1 MKKVFLLIG
10 CLALLASCGKKKA
23 QQTEEA
29 NQPETEVV
37 TEAAPVEEAVADP
50 FPASE
55 SYPAKTDGFREAD
68 GVWTLYLIDAVN
80 GANKL
85 EILSDAVVVLADNSE
100 KALSELDKTA
110 LNEKNAAIWL
120 KDGKVSRIKVN
131 E

>member
-23 QQTEEA
+23 QQEEVT
-29 NQPETEVV
+29 QPETEVV
-37 TEAAPVEEAVADP
+37 TEAAPVEEVAADP

-100 KALSELDKTA
+100 KALADLDKTA
-110 LNEKNAAIWL
+110 LNEKSTSIWL
-120 KDGKVSRIKVN
+120 KDGKVSHIKVN

>member
-23 QQTEEA
+23 QQEEA
-29 NQPETEVV
+29 PKAETEVV
-37 TEAAPVEEAVADP
+37 AATPVEEVVADP

-55 SYPAKTDGFREAD
+55 SFPAKTDGFRAAD
-68 GVWTLYLIDAVN
+68 GVITLYLIDAVN

-85 EILSDAVVVLADNSE
+85 EILSDAMVVLADNSE
-100 KALSELDKTA
+100 VSINDLDKAA
-110 LNEKNAAIWL
+110 LNEKSTSIWM